1 MIKSIPENQVKRRFS
16 ELLKLVEAGQEIT
29 VTRRGMPIARIV
41 PARVGDGVQAARVG
55 AAFAELASLCGG
67 LDLEGDL
74 KQISR
79 EGLA

>member
-1 MIKSIPENQVKRRFS
+1 MIKSVPENEVKRRFS
-16 ELLKLVEAGQEIT
+16 ELLMLVEAGQEIV
-29 VTRRGMPIARIV
+29 VTRGVSIARIV
-41 PARVGDGVQAARVG
+41 PAGVGDGVQAARVR